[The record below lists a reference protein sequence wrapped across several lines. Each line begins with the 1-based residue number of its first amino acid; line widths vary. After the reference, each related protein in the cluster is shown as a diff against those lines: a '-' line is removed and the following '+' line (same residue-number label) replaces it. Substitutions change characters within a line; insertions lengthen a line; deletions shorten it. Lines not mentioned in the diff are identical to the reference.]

1 VAALDEGVGNLER
14 FIAVLADTTA
24 KVQEVNETL
33 ETRGEAFDDLE
44 SQATDKLSAFAG
56 EIGDFQGQLE
66 ASHEEALEDIRG
78 LTAAAREAADSR
90 LTSVEADLDQAESG
104 FEDKA
109 ETAREDLDSSRGSLV
124 DTGFR
129 GLVSA
134 IDAAQQELETDG
146 QQVEQSFDALEAGV
160 KAAGDDADSALDEAG
175 EKLSAGTEEARDQVT
190 ELAAQAGGA
199 GEGFEQTRGEIEGE
213 CTSQESALLEL
224 YQGMAEAVTGEAQ
237 ELTEAAEG
245 MVREILEFLSTATA
259 DQLEEPAELVLTDP
273 LPALDTALAA
283 LESVI
288 EEADTLIAALSPLVD
303 DLFTA
308 VGVIGKIDEL
318 MNAME

>member
-1 VAALDEGVGNLER
+1 MAALDEGVGNLER

-44 SQATDKLSAFAG
+44 DQATDKLSAFAG
-56 EIGDFQGQLE
+56 EIGDFEDQLE

-90 LTSVEADLDQAESG
+90 LASVEADLDEAESG

-109 ETAREDLDSSRGSLV
+109 ETAREDLDSSRTSLV

-129 GLVSA
+129 VLVSA

-190 ELAAQAGGA
+190 ELTDQAGGA
-199 GEGFEQTRGEIEGE
+199 GEGFAQTRGEIEGE
-213 CTSQESALLEL
+213 CASQESVLLEL
-224 YQGMAEAVTGEAQ
+224 YQGMAEAVTGEVQ

-303 DLFTA
+303 DLVTA
-308 VGVIGKIDEL
+308 VGVIGKIDKL